1 MARVHYTI
9 IRIRWRWSVV
19 CLIHSVNG
27 YEYDPVGVA
36 VAARTRESIT
46 IIGAGVTDGSD
57 GKPGPDSSSYPPH

>member
-1 MARVHYTI
+1 MAL
-9 IRIRWRWSVV
+9 V

-27 YEYDPVGVA
+27 YEYDPVGAA